1 MKLLI
6 ILIISVSG
14 TTSVCGQSSTVR
26 SQGGN
31 TGYGGA
37 YVAPVTT
44 KTYTPKPA
52 PYTPYTAPAKTYN
65 YNSNSPSGSG
75 NTRNSKSSSSPSS
88 GGSGGSYSSAEVG
101 YKTSD
106 RTEDDIAIQQAIK
119 DKDWDAVFQL
129 ADKPAY
135 LFNQNATGGGGL
147 FIAWIRT
154 RIALQEEPD
163 KNKIYPL
170 AYKAVYIKKMGSAM
184 PAFLDL
190 PDFLDVNINSE
201 GCLLTNA
208 CIYEGDFG
216 QALKNLQQ
224 HPYYGKQKVPVKK
237 KHEEY
242 EAHEQM
248 RNYINYMA
256 GCCFRELGKGEESR
270 NYLSIG
276 TGIAAWDKIYTDGAA
291 YRAAKVANVPANID
305 RAGKPITKPMVDG
318 APVPE
323 VTKPVVAVAPGIA
336 DAGKPAAI
344 TDPTKLYSTYTWT
357 EKAIAGLA
365 GLVGQAKVAD
375 VMKLSNEAA
384 WPRGIASFATRMENG
399 QHFATYKTH
408 YKGNIADDL
417 ALLYVSAGEN
427 GHMASDLKPGTDIY
441 FIVLLTGISIR

>member
-1 MKLLI
+1 MKLLV
-6 ILIISVSG
+6 ILVISVSV
-14 TTSVCGQSSTVR
+14 TTSVCAQSSTVR

-37 YVAPVTT
+37 YVAPVST

-65 YNSNSPSGSG
+65 YNGNSPSGSG

-88 GGSGGSYSSAEVG
+88 GGSGGFSSSYDVG
-101 YKTSD
+101 YKTQD

-119 DKDWDAVFQL
+119 DKDWDAVFKL

-147 FIAWIRT
+147 FIAWISM

-170 AYKAVYIKKMGSAM
+170 AYKAIYIKKMGSSM

-190 PDFLDVNINSE
+190 PDFLDININSE
-201 GCLLTNA
+201 GCLITNA
-208 CIYEGDFG
+208 CIYEGDFR

-237 KHEEY
+237 KHEQY
-242 EAHEQM
+242 EDHEQM

-256 GCCFRELGKGEESR
+256 GRCFGELGKGEESQ

-276 TGIAAWDKIYTDGAA
+276 TGISAWDKLYTDGAA
-291 YRAAKVANVPANID
+291 YRAAKVAHVPAVID
-305 RAGKPITKPMVDG
+305 RAEKTIAKPMADG

-323 VTKPVVAVAPGIA
+323 VTKPVVAVTPGIA
-336 DAGKPAAI
+336 NAGKPATI
-344 TDPTKLYSTYTWT
+344 IDPGKLYSTYAWT
-357 EKAIAGLA
+357 ETAIARLA
-365 GLVGQAKVAD
+365 GLVGQAKVAEI
-375 VMKLSNEAA
+375 MKLSNEAA
-384 WPRGIASFATRMENG
+384 WPPGIASLVTRVENG
-399 QHFATYKTH
+399 QYFATYKTH

-417 ALLYVSAGEN
+417 ALLYVPAGEN
-427 GHMASDLKPGTDIY
+427 GHMAPNLKPETDIY
-441 FIVLLTGISIR
+441 FIVQLSAIKIR